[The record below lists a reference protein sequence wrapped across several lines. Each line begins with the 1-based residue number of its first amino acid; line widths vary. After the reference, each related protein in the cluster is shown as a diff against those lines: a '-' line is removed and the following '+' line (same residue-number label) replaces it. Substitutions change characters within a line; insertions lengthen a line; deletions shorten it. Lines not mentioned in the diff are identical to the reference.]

1 MGSCQIE
8 IQIQRQKNKL
18 SIVFDGQELLD
29 LFVEFKLIKKD
40 ILKKSHEYIIN
51 PMIDIFRNIY
61 NQVSYV

>member
-1 MGSCQIE
+1 MSINKQRNLGSLFVTLACVGMGSCQIE

-40 ILKKSHEYIIN
+40 ILKKKS
-51 PMIDIFRNIY
+51 
-61 NQVSYV
+61 

>member
-40 ILKKSHEYIIN
+40 ILKKKSW
-51 PMIDIFRNIY
+51 IY
-61 NQVSYV
+61 NKPNDRDI